1 MDAFPHSE
9 ITDITMST
17 SSVTNRIRSK
27 YRRLCADRLFRRP
40 FPISSV
46 TPLISFTFDDFP
58 ETALSVGGSILREA
72 GALGTYF
79 VSLSLAGKDD
89 ASGRMYQLDDLV
101 KLQEQGHELGCHTF
115 GHCDSSE
122 TESKV
127 FVDSVISNQSA
138 LESVIPGAVFRS
150 FSFPK
155 SAPRAQTKRA
165 VGKRF
170 ECCRGGGQ
178 TFNAGIADLN
188 YLRSFFLEQ
197 ARGDL
202 SAVKTVIDQNRAQN
216 GWLIFSTH
224 DVCSSPSPYGCTPEF
239 FGAAVRY
246 AAESGATILPVI
258 RAWERLR
265 KTTDTK

>member
-1 MDAFPHSE
+1 
-9 ITDITMST
+9 MST
-17 SSVTNRIRSK
+17 SSVANRIRSK

-40 FPISSV
+40 FPISSD
-46 TPLISFTFDDFP
+46 TPLVSFTFDDFP
-58 ETALSVGGSILREA
+58 ETAFSVGGSILQEA
-72 GALGTYF
+72 GARGTYF
-79 VSLSLAGKDD
+79 VSLSLAGKED
-89 ASGRMYQLDDLV
+89 ASGRMFQTDDLAR
-101 KLQEQGHELGCHTF
+101 LQQLGHELGCHTF

-122 TESKV
+122 TESKA
-127 FVDSVISNQSA
+127 FLDSVISNQET
-138 LESVIPGAVFRS
+138 LESILPDAVFRS

-178 TFNAGIADLN
+178 TFNSGLADLN

-202 SAVKTVIDQNRAQN
+202 SAVKAVIDQNRAAN

-239 FGAAVRY
+239 FEAVVRY
-246 AAESGATILPVI
+246 TVESGATILPVI

-265 KTTDTK
+265 KGTNKRS